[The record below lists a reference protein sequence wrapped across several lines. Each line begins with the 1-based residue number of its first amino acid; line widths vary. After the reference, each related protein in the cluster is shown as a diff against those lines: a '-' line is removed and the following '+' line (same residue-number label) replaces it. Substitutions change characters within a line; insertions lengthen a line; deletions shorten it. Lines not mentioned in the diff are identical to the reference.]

1 MTDPFGKFMIRF
13 IERRMAKLYGDHKM
27 MRIVGK
33 RFTIWV
39 TERIEHDG

>member
-1 MTDPFGKFMIRF
+1 MTDPIGKFMIGW
-13 IERRMAKLYGDHKM
+13 IERRMAKLYGEHRM

-39 TERIEHDG
+39 TERIDK

>member
-1 MTDPFGKFMIRF
+1 MTDLFGRIMIHF
-13 IERRMAKLYGDHKM
+13 IESRMSRYMKEHKL

-39 TERIEHDG
+39 TERIDK

>member
-1 MTDPFGKFMIRF
+1 VTDPIGKLMIAF
-13 IERRMAKLYGDHKM
+13 IERRMAKLYGEHKM

-39 TERIEHDG
+39 TERIDK